1 MRTVTHATLEKDI
14 YERQKN
20 CFDEKE
26 SRCRKEDRCEKESSR
41 EEKVASKKKVVSRK
55 AITRK
60 TTAPVN
66 VKAIAARQTKTQ
78 IIAAIAEECGLD
90 KKQVA
95 SVFSALG
102 RKLEAHVKPRG
113 SGEFT
118 IPETGIKVSRVIKPR
133 TKARMGRNPATG
145 EAIKI
150 AAKPARKAIRL
161 TALKWLKLKI

>member
-1 MRTVTHATLEKDI
+1 MNARKTVSTKKKASPSTK
-14 YERQKN
+14 K
-20 CFDEKE
+20 KT
-26 SRCRKEDRCEKESSR
+26 
-41 EEKVASKKKVVSRK
+41 VAKKKVAVKKKVARK
-55 AITRK
+55 EPVKAA
-60 TTAPVN
+60 APAN

-78 IIAAIAEECGLD
+78 IIADLAEECGLD
-90 KKQVA
+90 KKQIA

-102 RKLEAHVKPRG
+102 RKIEAHLKPRG

-118 IPETGIKVSRVIKPR
+118 IPETGIKVARVIKPR

-161 TALKWLKLKI
+161 TALKSLKLKI